1 MNRTLISNTMTDMP
15 TNMNPRKTNPEVLK
29 FIDFKAN
36 TLKRAASG
44 EITSRMANILIQ
56 PELGRA
62 ITASRLTKEEFIQEL
77 LDEAAKRYNK

>member
-1 MNRTLISNTMTDMP
+1 MTDMP
-15 TNMNPRKTNPEVLK
+15 TNMNPRNTNPEVLK

-44 EITSRMANILIQ
+44 EITTHMANILIQ

-62 ITASRLTKEEFIQEL
+62 ITASRLTKKDFLQEL
-77 LDEAAKRYNK
+77 LDQTANRYNK